1 MRLVTHDKQ
10 RKQINI
16 YNKNHVYN
24 SQELRDYNFMKSLE
38 TQNESLQSSLN
49 LSLQVFLPSL
59 SKNTTISILQYIM
72 VYNLVWCTNMIC
84 QTLIYK
90 CFF

>member
-10 RKQINI
+10 RKQTNI

-49 LSLQVFLPSL
+49 LSLQVFLS
-59 SKNTTISILQYIM
+59 ISHQKYLYDIS
-72 VYNLVWCTNMIC
+72 
-84 QTLIYK
+84 
-90 CFF
+90 

>member
-10 RKQINI
+10 RKQTNI

-38 TQNESLQSSLN
+38 TQNESLQSLLN
-49 LSLQVFLPSL
+49 LSLQVFLSISHQKYISMISL
-59 SKNTTISILQYIM
+59 DNNI
-72 VYNLVWCTNMIC
+72 
-84 QTLIYK
+84 
-90 CFF
+90 